1 VSGKDRRKDMVD
13 EHFQRLY
20 REGRGELNGALDAG
34 FRILG
39 KRIMA
44 AFHSL
49 HRIAW
54 ESPWAPAKRTE
65 FN

>member
-1 VSGKDRRKDMVD
+1 MVD